1 MLTCTCDAS
10 IIANLL
16 DKLVYSQFQLQNSSV
31 AYRRKNCLIFSVHPN
46 VTTSYLLQELFDTF
60 VDFFAKLDAL
70 ISNPLN
76 SIPPKRNSFNWAA
89 TNLIVHVVI
98 HIHLLLHLSICG
110 YLLNVHFITLLF
122 EILFKQFCKY
132 FI

>member
-1 MLTCTCDAS
+1 MAGNEFD
-10 IIANLL
+10 
-16 DKLVYSQFQLQNSSV
+16 VFGP
-31 AYRRKNCLIFSVHPN
+31 PN

-76 SIPPKRNSFNWAA
+76 SIPPKRNSFNWAV

-98 HIHLLLHLSICG
+98 HIHLPLHLSICG

-132 FI
+132 FIQRMNDRFIVR